1 MIGIIIGGAAVVIA
15 VSLYPLTAGLFPK
28 ICSTPF
34 PGSSLY
40 ILPVSFPW
48 LPFLSGI
55 LSCSPAFAY
64 LPIPSLL
71 SHLRDFITHDKFL
84 QDILCFFYRI
94 FSSTLVFLLVFH
106 IGISWGLTP
115 MLVDPNVGWAAGSR

>member
-1 MIGIIIGGAAVVIA
+1 MGSDPN
-15 VSLYPLTAGLFPK
+15 VSVH
-28 ICSTPF
+28 
-34 PGSSLY
+34 

-64 LPIPSLL
+64 LPIPSLITR
-71 SHLRDFITHDKFL
+71 LRDFITYDKFL